1 MFLLYINDLNYVF
14 NKAITIH
21 FADDTH
27 LSYASKKLSTI
38 EYVMNCEL
46 KKLTE
51 WLRSNKL
58 SLNSGKSE
66 LVIFRSKTKK
76 ELDEITIKINKSKL
90 SPVPN
95 VSYLS
100 VVLDEFLSWDAHVNK
115 LCKKLAQTN
124 GILSKLRHYVPQ
136 KTCISVYFSLFYSF
150 ILYGS
155 LAWQFTSKTNLNIK
169 SSFCKRNVYVKLRF
183 LFTKITVI
191 LCLKILSY
199 LNSRCFGIRDHKI
212 FL

>member
-1 MFLLYINDLNYVF
+1 MFLLYINDLNSVF
-14 NKAITIH
+14 NEAITIY

-38 EYVMNCEL
+38 ESVMNCKL

-51 WLRSNKL
+51 WLKSNKL
-58 SLNSGKSE
+58 SFNSGKSE

-95 VSYLS
+95 VNYLG

-115 LCKKLAQTN
+115 LCKNLAQTN

-155 LAWQFTSKTNLNIK
+155 LAWQFTSKTNLNRVFILQKKCLRIITFSFYKDHSNPLFKDLKLLNLHNVLESEIIK
-169 SSFCKRNVYVKLRF
+169 FF
-183 LFTKITVI
+183 
-191 LCLKILSY
+191 
-199 LNSRCFGIRDHKI
+199 
-212 FL
+212 